1 MRFHFAHVA
10 PIVVAVVFAASA
22 AVSAQDA
29 ASQPGAP
36 APVSFKNEI
45 APILLKRC
53 VACHGERQPKSGYQ
67 LHTIELLQ
75 KAGDFAA
82 PPIVAGKPDESQ
94 LFLLLSSEDAES
106 WMPKEDDKLPAE
118 QIALVKRWIEEGAKF
133 DVEDPKATLASV
145 APRQYAPAPKAY
157 PGSLPITALAYNPQ
171 GDELVA
177 GGYNEITIW
186 NAADGALKRRIK
198 DAAQRTY
205 ALAYNADGTLLA
217 AASGVP
223 GESGEVKLFN
233 PATGEAV
240 KLLGTMSDV
249 ALDVK
254 FSPDGAKLA
263 ACSADRSIRV
273 YDVASGAQDLL
284 IEDHADWVAA
294 IAWNADGS
302 KLASASRDK
311 TSKVFDAKTGESQIT
326 YNGHGQ
332 SVNGVAFSPDGAQLI
347 TSGGDNKLHVWNPAD
362 AAKIAEIAG
371 YGGEVFRVLVANGQI
386 WSCSADKT
394 ARQHDAAG
402 RNEVRNYAGHADH
415 VFAVAVHPASN
426 RLAAGAFNGEVTIWN
441 TADGA
446 QVVKFFALPGYKP

>member
-1 MRFHFAHVA
+1 MRSCSQ
-10 PIVVAVVFAASA
+10 VFAPFAVFTLACASF
-22 AVSAQDA
+22 AVAQDA
-29 ASQPGAP
+29 AP

-75 KAGDFAA
+75 KPGDFAA
-82 PPIVAGKPDESQ
+82 PPVVAGKPDESQ
-94 LFLLLSSEDAES
+94 LYLLVTSEDQES
-106 WMPKEDDKLPAE
+106 WMPKEDDKLPPE
-118 QIALVKRWIEEGAKF
+118 QIALLKRWIEEGAKF

-145 APRQYAPAPKAY
+145 APRQYAPAPEAY
-157 PGSLPITALAYNPQ
+157 PGPLPITALAYNLQ
-171 GDELVA
+171 GDELAA

-186 NAADGALKRRIK
+186 NAADGALKRRIR
-198 DAAQRTY
+198 DVAQRTY
-205 ALAYNADGTLLA
+205 ALAYSADGTLLA

-233 PATGEAV
+233 PAGGEAV
-240 KLLGTMSDV
+240 RLLGTMSDV

-254 FSPDGAKLA
+254 FSPNGEKLA

-273 YDVASGAQDLL
+273 YDVKSGAQELL
-284 IEDHADWVAA
+284 IEDHADWVSA
-294 IAWNADGS
+294 IAWNTDGT

-311 TSKVFDAKTGESQIT
+311 TAKVFDAKTGESQIT

-332 SVNGVAFSPDGAQLI
+332 PVYGVAFSPDGTQVI
-347 TSGGDNKLHVWNPAD
+347 TSGGDRKLHVWNPAD

-371 YGGEVFRVLVANGQI
+371 YGDEVFRVLVANAQI
-386 WSCSADKT
+386 WSGSADKT
-394 ARQHDAAG
+394 VRQHDAAG

-415 VFAVAVHPASN
+415 VFAVALHPGSS
-426 RLAAGAFNGEVTIWN
+426 RLAAGAFNGEVTVWN